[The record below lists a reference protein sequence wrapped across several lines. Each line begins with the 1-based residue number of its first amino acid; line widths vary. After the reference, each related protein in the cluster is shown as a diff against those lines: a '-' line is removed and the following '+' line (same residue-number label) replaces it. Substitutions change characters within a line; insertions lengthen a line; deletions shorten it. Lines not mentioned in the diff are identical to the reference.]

1 MMQVYTNNSA
11 RIVARTFAIEEWEK
25 AVKTQAPEPDVF
37 VTQSRDG
44 VFTIATEPLI
54 DGKLVYVVRPEN
66 ADEKFAGDAFAA
78 LPRKTTIYRARDGH
92 RPYTVQDFIDLCG
105 GRVDVGHRLYSLCD
119 WQAPEKL
126 LEADLTLSSDDKC
139 FPELSGER
147 VSRQTFYEMIC
158 AYERRYNAGCAARP
172 IADETRWFV
181 AGALIGISN
190 GPIGRAT
197 HYYII

>member
-1 MMQVYTNNSA
+1 MMQVNSNSSA
-11 RIVARTFAIEEWEK
+11 RIIARTFAIEEWEK
-25 AVKTQAPEPDVF
+25 AAQAHAPEPDVF
-37 VTQSRDG
+37 VTQLQDG
-44 VFTIATEPLI
+44 AFTIATEPLI
-54 DGKLVYVVRPEN
+54 DGKLVYVVRPAN
-66 ADEKFAGDAFAA
+66 ADEKFECDVFAS

-92 RPYTVQDFIDLCG
+92 RSYTVQDFVDLCG

-119 WQAPEKL
+119 WEAPEKL
-126 LEADLTLSSDDKC
+126 LEADLAKSSDDKC

-158 AYERRYNAGCAARP
+158 AYERLYNAGCATRP
-172 IADETRWFV
+172 IGSETRWFV

-197 HYYII
+197 HYYVI